1 MGSNP
6 EPGTSHVTLGQLV
19 TFSVPL
25 SVTPWQNDQM
35 LSALRML
42 TVPGH
47 TASGQRAAALRP
59 VLRFG
64 LGFTWKRPLSSAITL
79 LPATAQ
85 RLGAEVWLR
94 S

>member
-47 TASGQRAAALRP
+47 TAALRLM
-59 VLRFG
+59 LRFG

>member
-6 EPGTSHVTLGQLV
+6 EPDTSHVALAQLL

-25 SVTPWQNDQM
+25 SVTPWQNDRM
-35 LSALRML
+35 LSALYMG

-47 TASGQRAAALRP
+47 RASVVAELRL

-64 LGFTWKRPLSSAITL
+64 LGSA
-79 LPATAQ
+79 
-85 RLGAEVWLR
+85 
-94 S
+94 